1 MVVGGAV
8 KLDEVKK
15 LAEKWF
21 APIAAGEKY
30 VRNLPTEPEQE
41 KAIVET
47 IKADVPLNSIY
58 KVFKMPGR
66 MEEGYPAVDL
76 ISDILSQGKSSRLY
90 QNLVQQNPVF
100 SDIKAYNY
108 GSLDTGMFVLE
119 GKPLPDVDM
128 DYADEMIW
136 KELDALKNEL
146 IFEDEL
152 TKVKNKYES
161 VKEFD
166 EMSLLDK
173 AMNLA
178 FYELFGDASLA
189 NTDIENYMK
198 VDPQEIQKMANQLF
212 TKEKSTTLF
221 YLAK

>member
-1 MVVGGAV
+1 
-8 KLDEVKK
+8 
-15 LAEKWF
+15 
-21 APIAAGEKY
+21 
-30 VRNLPTEPEQE
+30 
-41 KAIVET
+41 
-47 IKADVPLNSIY
+47 
-58 KVFKMPGR
+58 

-198 VDPQEIQKMANQLF
+198 IDPQEIQKMANQLF